1 MNVTIEYID
10 SQEKLTTCVNR
21 LKLCQIISVDLEFDK
36 NHYTYGFNIC
46 LIQVFDGITC
56 FLIDPLPIKDL
67 SAFYEIINDPN
78 IEKLTFAFGEDLRLF
93 VHLGCK
99 PKNVLDLA
107 VARNIAGLPTV
118 SLTNA
123 LILDVEIH
131 SQNDL
136 QRSNWCKRPLSED
149 QKIYAAEDV
158 IFLPQLREKIVTQLE
173 ALDRFE
179 WLKQEM
185 ESLDLTDEFA
195 EIPFESTYYKELK
208 EMTLLEWERFKAIHI
223 LREKYAKQLNLP
235 TYKVMDR
242 AILIEMA
249 EKGQKVNWQ
258 NFNRMHP
265 SLKKS
270 EVKSAFFETLQ
281 KTEEAILDSGIDP
294 NQPARKSLSREEII
308 NVNRE
313 KVIRNQIKDQSLLPL
328 KEVLTKEYGEVL
340 STFLLSK
347 RLMDRLISGEYVL
360 PNYRKEIFIELA
372 TKYNIPVAELKF
384 LHTD

>member
-1 MNVTIEYID
+1 MSVPIEYIVTQD
-10 SQEKLTTCVNR
+10 KLIDCVNR
-21 LKLCQIISVDLEFDK
+21 LKTCSIISVDLEFDK

-46 LIQVFDGITC
+46 LIQVFDGVTC
-56 FLIDPLPIKDL
+56 YLIDPIPVQDL
-67 SAFYEIINDPN
+67 SAFYEVINDPS

-99 PKNVLDLA
+99 PRNLLDLA
-107 VARNIAGLPTV
+107 VARNLAGLPTV

-123 LILDVEIH
+123 LIQDVEIH

-136 QRSNWCKRPLSED
+136 QRSNWCKRPLTED

-158 IFLPQLREKIVTQLE
+158 IFLPQLRKKILEQLE
-173 ALDRFE
+173 ALGRID

-195 EIPFESTYYKELK
+195 DIPFESTYYKEQK
-208 EMTLLEWERFKAIHI
+208 EMTLLEWERFKAVHAV
-223 LREKYAKQLNLP
+223 REVYAEQLNLP

-242 AILIEMA
+242 SILIEMA
-249 EKGQKVNWQ
+249 QKGQKSNWH

-265 SLKKS
+265 SLKKA
-270 EVKSAFFETLQ
+270 EAKSTFFDALQ
-281 KTEEAILDSGIDP
+281 KTELTILEAGIDP
-294 NQPARKSLSREEII
+294 LQPARKTLPRVEKIAL
-308 NVNRE
+308 NRE
-313 KVIRNQIKDQSLLPL
+313 KVLRNQIKDNSLLPL
-328 KEVLTKEYGEVL
+328 KDVLTKEYGEVL

-347 RLMDRLISGEYVL
+347 RLMDRLISGDYVL
-360 PNYRKEIFIELA
+360 PNYRKKIFVDLA

-384 LHTD
+384 L